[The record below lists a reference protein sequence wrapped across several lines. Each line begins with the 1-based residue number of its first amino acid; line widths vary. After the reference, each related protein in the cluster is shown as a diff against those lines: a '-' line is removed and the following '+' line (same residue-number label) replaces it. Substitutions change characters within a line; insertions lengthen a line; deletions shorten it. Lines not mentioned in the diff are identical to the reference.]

1 MARNGYAS
9 DGGLFMPMS
18 IPKLSDETLQSWK
31 DLSYPDIVKQV
42 ARLFIEDEI
51 PAEILNGKIFIQFG
65 NVCLL
70 HSAINEI
77 FITLVL
83 CLSNTCKR
91 MT

>member
-51 PAEILNGKIFIQFG
+51 PAEILNGKIF
-65 NVCLL
+65 NL
-70 HSAINEI
+70 EI
-77 FITLVL
+77 FVCCVVL
-83 CLSNTCKR
+83 CLSNTYKR